1 VQSRGTKGTAGIT
14 AQRVQYNSAG
24 VATLS
29 AGERELGF
37 QETDY
42 NRFQVRTDLRVQY
55 RWSNNIT
62 LFGAIDNVQN
72 LPQVGGIFRRVYRGG
87 IRFNY

>member
-1 VQSRGTKGTAGIT
+1 MSRGNKGVAAISE
-14 AQRVQYNSAG
+14 QFVQYNAAG

-29 AGERELGF
+29 SGQRALGF

-42 NRFQVRTDLRVQY
+42 NAFVVRTDLRVQY
-55 RWSNNIT
+55 RWNNNIT

-72 LPQVGGIFRRVYRGG
+72 LPQAGGIFRRVYRGG
-87 IRFNY
+87 IRWNY